1 MCVVARFYIKPLLVL
16 LIAGACDDLVQ
27 VGGKGFVC
35 LVGFIG
41 GGQGVLVQVCADEA
55 KIRYVFS
62 GKVRIR
68 ACPFRLRFPILDSVD
83 FDEFCGFILKRIY
96 GHAVLSQY
104 GVLVKNLNIRI
115 LAVLID
121 VFVNVLGHVCR
132 VNQQARV
139 FSGRGRDKDETIV
152 ERFVTIVSGLVF
164 PISGDRD
171 LAACPGDGYL
181 LRRAF
186 LILPCCRRR
195 RALRVVCDRLGH
207 RV

>member
-1 MCVVARFYIKPLLVL
+1 MCVVARFYIKPLLAL

-96 GHAVLSQY
+96 GHAVLPQY

-132 VNQQARV
+132 VNQQARF

-152 ERFVTIVSGLVF
+152 ERFVTIVSGQVF
-164 PISGDRD
+164 PLAGDRD
-171 LAACPGDGYL
+171 LAVRSRNSEPLEGI
-181 LRRAF
+181 F
-186 LILPCCRRR
+186 LALVRCR
-195 RALRVVCDRLGH
+195 
-207 RV
+207 

>member
-1 MCVVARFYIKPLLVL
+1 MPGFGMRVVACSCIEFLLVL

-96 GHAVLSQY
+96 GHAVLPQY

-152 ERFVTIVSGLVF
+152 ERFTIVSGLVF
-164 PISGDRD
+164 PLAGDRD
-171 LAACPGDGYL
+171 LAVRSRNGEPLEGI
-181 LRRAF
+181 F
-186 LILPCCRRR
+186 LALVRCR
-195 RALRVVCDRLGH
+195 
-207 RV
+207 